1 VTDALTRPAERLAD
15 IAPSPIRA
23 IFDRAAVLEADGEKI
38 YHFEI
43 GRPDFDSPEVTKAAT
58 VDALRRGK
66 VHYTANAGTAEL
78 RAAISGYLA
87 DRRDTRYRPD
97 GEIIVTVGANEAVF
111 LAVMAFCGP
120 GDEVVVPVP
129 AWAHYRACIRL
140 AGATPV
146 EVGLDPANGYRLDRR
161 ALADAVTDRTR
172 MVVLCTPNNPTGTV
186 ADESDLRAVADML
199 RPTNALLLSDEIYAD
214 LTYGVPHVSP
224 GSLAE
229 LYPRTLTVG
238 GFAKAF
244 AMDGWRLGWLAGPA
258 ELVAPALRVRQYTT
272 VCPTTFTQDGAVA
285 ALRSA
290 GGEAEAMRREFAR
303 RRDAALRELGRTDKI
318 DVAPP
323 DGAFYLYLSYHPDT
337 AEPADEL
344 ARRLLE
350 EQRVATVPGTAFD
363 PRGGTHSLRV
373 SYACPIEDVTEGLRR
388 IVNLVEKGT
397 TTR

>member
-1 VTDALTRPAERLAD
+1 MTDALTRPADRLAD

-23 IFDRAAVLEADGEKI
+23 IFDR
-38 YHFEI
+38 
-43 GRPDFDSPEVTKAAT
+43 
-58 VDALRRGK
+58 
-66 VHYTANAGTAEL
+66 
-78 RAAISGYLA
+78 A

-111 LAVMAFCGP
+111 LAVMAFRGP

-161 ALADAVTDRTR
+161 ALAGAITDRTR

-186 ADESDLRAVADML
+186 ADESDLRAVAEML

-224 GSLAE
+224 GSPAE

-258 ELVAPALRVRQYTT
+258 ELISPALRVRQYTT

-290 GGEAEAMRREFAR
+290 GDEAGAVRRAFAR
-303 RRDAALRELGRTDKI
+303 RRGAALRELGRTDKI

-337 AEPADEL
+337 AEPAAEL
-344 ARRLLE
+344 AGRLLE
-350 EQRVATVPGTAFD
+350 ERRCPA
-363 PRGGTHSLRV
+363 PRSTRAGARTRRGCPTPARSRT
-373 SYACPIEDVTEGLRR
+373 SPKACAASSTSSRR
-388 IVNLVEKGT
+388 AP
-397 TTR
+397 